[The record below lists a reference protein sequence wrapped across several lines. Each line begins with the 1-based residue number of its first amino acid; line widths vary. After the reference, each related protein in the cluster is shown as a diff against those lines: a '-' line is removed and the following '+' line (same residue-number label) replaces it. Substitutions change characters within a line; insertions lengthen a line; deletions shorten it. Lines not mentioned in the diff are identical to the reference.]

1 MKDLVDETK
10 VDMETIMTALD
21 HFVSTLRI
29 FGYEFVNH
37 LWTAN
42 QLVRIVVFT
51 VYGDKHEELKQLLF

>member
-10 VDMETIMTALD
+10 VDMETITTALD

-29 FGYEFVNH
+29 FRDEFVNH